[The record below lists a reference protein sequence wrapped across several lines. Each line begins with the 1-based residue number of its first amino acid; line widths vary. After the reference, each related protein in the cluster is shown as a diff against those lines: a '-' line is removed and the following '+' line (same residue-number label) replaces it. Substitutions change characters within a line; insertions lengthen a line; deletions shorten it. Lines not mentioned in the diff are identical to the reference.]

1 MLLHSFEPN
10 CESGFRSMLLVW
22 LIIGNIN
29 AVWNLRPFK
38 NVNKCPP
45 LRFFYLTL
53 KLIHELSLCLFVSE
67 LSLRFRAS
75 SWETWPSICSSS
87 RRAREAKPKVASRR
101 TCRVNT
107 LTYLAPYV
115 FYTLACFLHPSPDA
129 LETLKSM
136 LSEDHVPSQLA
147 VTRLVQ
153 ALGVNSD
160 VKGIRAVEALMKDL
174 GVKLN
179 LSSMLFVN
187 NVALAHIRK

>member
-1 MLLHSFEPN
+1 M
-10 CESGFRSMLLVW
+10 R
-22 LIIGNIN
+22 
-29 AVWNLRPFK
+29 
-38 NVNKCPP
+38 
-45 LRFFYLTL
+45 
-53 KLIHELSLCLFVSE
+53 
-67 LSLRFRAS
+67 
-75 SWETWPSICSSS
+75 
-87 RRAREAKPKVASRR
+87 
-101 TCRVNT
+101 
-107 LTYLAPYV
+107 
-115 FYTLACFLHPSPDA
+115 PSPDA

-147 VTRLVQ
+147 ITRLVQ